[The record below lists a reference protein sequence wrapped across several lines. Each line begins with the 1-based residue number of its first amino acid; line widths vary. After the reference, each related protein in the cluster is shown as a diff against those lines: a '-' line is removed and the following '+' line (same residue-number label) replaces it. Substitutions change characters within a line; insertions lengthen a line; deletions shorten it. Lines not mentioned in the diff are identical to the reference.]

1 MIQDEL
7 NILTN
12 ELKESNLYLE
22 KHDRYLKITKTME
35 HLNKELKIKE
45 DRWLEI
51 LEIEEKL
58 KNE

>member
-1 MIQDEL
+1 M
-7 NILTN
+7 TN
-12 ELKESNLYLE
+12 ELKQSNIYLE
-22 KHDRYLKITKTME
+22 NYERYLEITKKME
-35 HLNKELKIKE
+35 SFNKELKIKE